1 MTSCAILFDLDGTL
15 VDTIQDLADAA
26 NRTIREIGLP
36 ALPVEDYRLLVGAGA
51 RNLMARCCR
60 AAGMPLEPEDARI
73 DGLVRRFKVHYDQNW
88 HECSL
93 PYPGIAAAL
102 SRLSDAQV
110 PIAVLSNKPDDFT
123 RQVVSH
129 FFPDHRFAAVRGQRG
144 QDPLKPDPTV
154 ALELARQLNCPPERC
169 ALVGDS
175 GTDMET
181 AVRAGFLPVGVLWGF
196 RDERELKNFGA
207 AHLAE
212 NPGEMVTCLLDWCQK
227 RRVQ

>member
-1 MTSCAILFDLDGTL
+1 
-15 VDTIQDLADAA
+15 
-26 NRTIREIGLP
+26 
-36 ALPVEDYRLLVGAGA
+36 
-51 RNLMARCCR
+51 
-60 AAGMPLEPEDARI
+60 MPIEPDDARI
-73 DGLVRRFKVHYDQNW
+73 EEIGRRFKALTTGTGTSAR
-88 HECSL
+88 CL
-93 PYPGIAAAL
+93 IGIAAAL
-102 SRLSDAQV
+102 SQLSDARCHCR
-110 PIAVLSNKPDDFT
+110 LSNKPDDFT

-144 QDPLKPDPTV
+144 RDPLKPDPTV

-196 RDERELKNFGA
+196 RDERELRNFGA

-212 NPGEMVTCLLDWCQK
+212 TPGEMVTCLLDWCQK